1 MNARRL
7 FLIGTSLISLAL
19 FSGCA
24 SYKLGA
30 PTELQFESI
39 YIRPASN
46 DSFAPQV
53 QTLVSAQIREA
64 FIRDGRVKLLSKES
78 DADAVLSVNI
88 TNYERNAGA
97 RHRRDTVSART
108 FRLTMFA
115 EISLYNAKQGD
126 FFFEERNV
134 SEYTSVYADNPFV
147 DAKDFE
153 QRQAY
158 NQAEY
163 SAMTRIARGIARKIS
178 DEVLSPWPSRE
189 QEAKKAEVIEETATP
204 TAE

>member
-7 FLIGTSLISLAL
+7 YLIGTSLILLAL

-30 PTELQFESI
+30 PTELEFESI

-53 QTLVSAQIREA
+53 QALVSAQIREA
-64 FIRDGRVKLLSKES
+64 FIRDGRVKLLSDES
-78 DADAVLSVNI
+78 EADAVLSVNI
-88 TNYERNAGA
+88 TDYERNAGA
-97 RHRRDTVSART
+97 RNRQDTVSART
-108 FRLTMFA
+108 FRLTMYA
-115 EISLYNAKQGD
+115 AISLYNANQGD
-126 FFFEERNV
+126 FYFEERNI
-134 SEYTSVYADNPFV
+134 SENTSVYSDNPFV
-147 DAKDFE
+147 SAEDFE

-163 SAMTRIARGIARKIS
+163 SAMTRIARGIARQIA

-189 QEAKKAEVIEETATP
+189 EEAAAPIAE
-204 TAE
+204 

>member
-7 FLIGTSLISLAL
+7 FLIGTSLITLAL

-30 PTELQFESI
+30 PTELPFESI

-53 QTLVSAQIREA
+53 QALVSAQIRET

-78 DADAVLSVNI
+78 DADAVLSVNL

-97 RHRRDTVSART
+97 RNRQDTVSART
-108 FRLTMFA
+108 FNLTIHA
-115 EISLYNAKQGD
+115 AISLYNANQGD

-134 SEYTSVYADNPFV
+134 SEDASVYGDNPFV

-163 SAMTRIARGIARKIS
+163 SAMTRLARSLARQIT

-189 QEAKKAEVIEETATP
+189 EEAGTP